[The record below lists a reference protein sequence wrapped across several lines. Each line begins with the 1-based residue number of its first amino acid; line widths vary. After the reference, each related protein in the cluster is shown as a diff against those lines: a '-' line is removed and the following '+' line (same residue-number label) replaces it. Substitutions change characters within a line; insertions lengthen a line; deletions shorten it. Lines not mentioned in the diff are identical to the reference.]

1 MTPRVRTAA
10 LEETLGRRADGRPR
24 AFRRVRTPSTI
35 LYTTQ
40 APRPATAEP
49 PGLRRLHGPRR
60 GLRPPAR
67 AALRAAGA
75 HLRGP
80 GALSG
85 PGAAA
90 ESIGPAREK
99 ETAAKKAR
107 RARAGYREKARG
119 LGRPL
124 PHRDGRRAR
133 FGVAATSRRLQL
145 TMVWGL
151 RRPARGLCIAGGGA
165 VALVLRWRE
174 LVASRHGRAPR
185 RRRRAVVST
194 TAWARRR
201 GGCRPWRRRRHR
213 P

>member
-1 MTPRVRTAA
+1 MACRRPSTRVS
-10 LEETLGRRADGRPR
+10 G
-24 AFRRVRTPSTI
+24 VHTPSTI

-40 APRPATAEP
+40 APRPAAPEP
-49 PGLRRLHGPRR
+49 PGLRGLDGFGGR
-60 GLRPPAR
+60 LRPPAR

-75 HLRGP
+75 HLRGS

-85 PGAAA
+85 PGAASFSVSA
-90 ESIGPAREK
+90 TREK
-99 ETAAKKAR
+99 ETAAEKAR
-107 RARAGYREKARG
+107 RARAGHRPKARG

-133 FGVAATSRRLQL
+133 FCVYVTSRRLQL
-145 TMVWGL
+145 DEV
-151 RRPARGLCIAGGGA
+151 RCFVRPARGACIAGGGA

-185 RRRRAVVST
+185 RRRGAVVST